1 MPRGRPGTGMSPRRK
16 LEPALIT
23 EIVRAS
29 SLLTNRSGAPGPAGA
44 CCGGDTRNTRGKT
57 VYVNT
62 SSPSVGYVAWT
73 FVLSG
78 LFLCASALLGPAPV
92 GAWFAY
98 VPLTP
103 PV

>member
-1 MPRGRPGTGMSPRRK
+1 MPRGRTGTGMSPRRK
-16 LEPALIT
+16 IEQAVITALVPA
-23 EIVRAS
+23 R
-29 SLLTNRSGAPGPAGA
+29 SLLTNRSGPPGLAGG
-44 CCGGDTRNTRGKT
+44 CCGGYTRNTRRKT

>member
-1 MPRGRPGTGMSPRRK
+1 M
-16 LEPALIT
+16 IT

-29 SLLTNRSGAPGPAGA
+29 SLLTNRSGAPGPADAA
-44 CCGGDTRNTRGKT
+44 CDGGYTRNTRCKT

-78 LFLCASALLGPAPV
+78 LFLYASALLGPAPD
-92 GAWFAY
+92 GASFAY

-103 PV
+103 QV